1 MHGNNKEMGYPIS
14 QRLIVLINKIIDKN
28 KIQANDERIY

>member
-14 QRLIVLINKIIDKN
+14 QTLIVLINKIIDKN